1 MYIFLA
7 EASKIAYLYEDVI
20 FLYVNLIIF
29 DTRNSFIVTPRE
41 GVNGQQYEKNR
52 NQPIDRKKYEQ
63 KIWLKKKTTKRGK
76 IYNII

>member
-29 DTRNSFIVTPRE
+29 NTRNSFIVTSRE
-41 GVNGQQYEKNR
+41 GVNGQQYERNR
-52 NQPIDRKKYEQ
+52 NQPIDKKKY
-63 KIWLKKKTTKRGK
+63 G
-76 IYNII
+76 